1 MNKKTILNY
10 AIGPIGSGILGL
22 VSLPIITW
30 FFSVEDVG
38 RISML
43 QVVVSFSVL
52 LFCLGLDQAYVRE
65 YHEVKETPELLK
77 LTLLPGLL
85 LTTAVYSLIFII
97 DPTLVSHWLYEIPS
111 AYLSA
116 ISTTCLVVSIISR
129 FLSLVLRMQ
138 EQALAYSMS
147 QLLPK
152 VVFLIFVISTVWLGF
167 KKDIYTLVTAHFLS
181 ILSVFLVFAWNT
193 RKEWLASFKYKFNWV
208 RFKPLL
214 LYGLPL
220 VVGGLASWG
229 LNVMDR
235 LFLRSL
241 STFSELGV
249 YSVTMS
255 IAAVA
260 TVFSGIFNTIWAPL
274 VYKWVKTK
282 DVNLS
287 KIDEISEHLLAAI
300 YFIIV
305 LSGLFSWL
313 LPFFL
318 PKEYVAIQY
327 LITLCLLA
335 PLFYTLSETTAVGIA
350 IARKTSHS
358 MFASIF
364 AMLANALGNYLL
376 VPKLGALGAAIST
389 AISFWLFYILR
400 TESSRRVWRDVPRH
414 KPYAIITL
422 LLCSSICISLVFKY
436 TPLSII
442 LWSILFI
449 LGTNIFPKSINLLLD
464 QIKDN
469 YSKIRL
475 R

>member
-65 YHEVKETPELLK
+65 YHEAEATPELLK
-77 LTLLPGLL
+77 LTLLPGLI
-85 LTTAVYSLIFII
+85 LTLAAYSLIFII
-97 DPTLVSHWLYEIPS
+97 NPTLVSHWLYEIPS
-111 AYLSA
+111 VYLSF
-116 ISTTCLVVSIISR
+116 ISITCLAISIISR

-138 EQALAYSMS
+138 ERALAYSMS

-152 VVFLIFVISTVWLGF
+152 VIFLIFVISTVWLGF

-181 ILSVFLVFAWNT
+181 ILSVFILFSWNT
-193 RKEWLASFKYKFNWV
+193 RKEWLGSFEYKFNWI

-220 VVGGLASWG
+220 VIGGLASWG

-241 STFSELGV
+241 STFTELGI

-274 VYKWVKTK
+274 VYKWVKAD
-282 DVNLS
+282 DVNLN
-287 KIDEISEHLLAAI
+287 KMDEISEHLLAAI
-300 YFIIV
+300 YFIVV
-305 LSGLFSWL
+305 LSGLFSWI

-318 PKEYVAIQY
+318 PKEYAAIRY

-335 PLFYTLSETTAVGIA
+335 PLFYTLSETTAVGIT
-350 IARKTSHS
+350 IARKTSYS
-358 MFASIF
+358 MLASIL
-364 AMLANALGNYLL
+364 AMLTNALGNYLL
-376 VPKLGALGAAIST
+376 VPKMGALGAAIST

-400 TESSRRVWRDVPRH
+400 TELSCRVWRQIPKFKSYLIVSFLLITTAFSSMLMSKYPILITTWFF
-414 KPYAIITL
+414 ALIIGIYIFNP
-422 LLCSSICISLVFKY
+422 SIKLAFQQ
-436 TPLSII
+436 
-442 LWSILFI
+442 
-449 LGTNIFPKSINLLLD
+449 IN
-464 QIKDN
+464 
-469 YSKIRL
+469 KIRV
-475 R
+475 